1 MFINFEKSYLQMTRG
16 DTFIF
21 PLVINSG
28 TELNF
33 EKYTLEDNEYLY
45 VAIMEPNQSFED
57 AIIRKRYT
65 NKSDKDKDGNILFI
79 LDSIDTEY
87 LLTGKYYITVKLR
100 SIIDNKEIVK
110 TLLPLKE
117 FWITG
122 TDKTYNLDNSKVI
135 NNGQNEKVIIYDGGT
150 I

>member
-33 EKYTLEDNEYLY
+33 EQYNLKDNEYLY
-45 VAIMEPNQSFED
+45 VAIMEPGQSFED

-100 SIIDNKEIVK
+100 SIVDNKEIVK

-122 TDKTYNLDNSKVI
+122 TDKTYTLDNS
-135 NNGQNEKVIIYDGGT
+135 NEKVIVYDGGT
-150 I
+150 L

>member
-1 MFINFEKSYLQMTRG
+1 MFISIDKAYLEMNRG
-16 DTFIF
+16 DTFIH
-21 PLVINSG
+21 PLVINQG

-33 EKYTLEDNEYLY
+33 NQYQLQDDEYLY
-45 VAIMEPNQSFED
+45 VAIMEPKQSFED
-57 AIIRKRYT
+57 ALIRKRYSK
-65 NKSDKDKDGNILFI
+65 NSDKDEDGNILFI
-79 LDSIDTEY
+79 LDPIDTEY

-100 SIIDNKEIVK
+100 SIINNKEVVK

-122 TDKTYNLDNSKVI
+122 TDKKYTTDTDKVN

>member
-1 MFINFEKSYLQMTRG
+1 MTRG

-33 EKYTLEDNEYLY
+33 EQYNLKDNEYLY
-45 VAIMEPNQSFED
+45 VAIMEPGQSFED

-65 NKSDKDKDGNILFI
+65 TKSDKDKDGNILFI

-100 SIIDNKEIVK
+100 SIVDNKEIVK

-122 TDKTYNLDNSKVI
+122 TDKTYTLDNSKVL
-135 NNGQNEKVIIYDGGT
+135 NNGQNEKVIVYDGGT